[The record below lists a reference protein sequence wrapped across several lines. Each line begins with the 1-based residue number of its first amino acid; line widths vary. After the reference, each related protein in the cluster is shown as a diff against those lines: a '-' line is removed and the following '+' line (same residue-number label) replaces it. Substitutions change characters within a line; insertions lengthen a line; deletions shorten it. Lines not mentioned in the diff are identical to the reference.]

1 MPTNI
6 IPASELLLETDLLRA
21 MPVQDRSNKRLTALL
36 DAAAAII
43 HRHGYEELTT
53 AAVAEE
59 AGASIGTVYRYFK
72 DRVSLLKALATRN
85 YERTSVTVAA
95 ALAAARP
102 LTPSAA
108 VPVVFETYLSLF
120 RTEVG
125 YRSLRTGDVLD
136 IRPDES
142 IPGTRRTVDALLTNF
157 ETHYDFTRT
166 EKIAMTLE
174 IGIVSIDA
182 LLARAFRNS
191 ETGEEEFIAPARA
204 VAAAAARDIAQ

>member
-1 MPTNI
+1 VPTNI

-21 MPVQDRSNKRLTALL
+21 LPVQDRSNKRLTALL
-36 DAAAAII
+36 DAAATLI
-43 HRHGYEELTT
+43 HRHGFEELTT
-53 AAVAEE
+53 AAVAKE
-59 AGASIGTVYRYFK
+59 AGASIGTVYRYFE

-157 ETHYDFTRT
+157 EAHYDFTRT
-166 EKIAMTLE
+166 EKIASTLE

-191 ETGEEEFIAPARA
+191 TTGEEEFIAPARA
-204 VAAAAARDIAQ
+204 VAATAALDIAQ

>member
-21 MPVQDRSNKRLTALL
+21 LPVQDRSNKRLTALL
-36 DAAAAII
+36 DAAATLI
-43 HRHGYEELTT
+43 HRHGFEELTT
-53 AAVAEE
+53 AAVAKE
-59 AGASIGTVYRYFK
+59 AGASIGTVYRYFE

-157 ETHYDFTRT
+157 EAHYDFTRT
-166 EKIAMTLE
+166 EKIASTLE

-191 ETGEEEFIAPARA
+191 TTGEEEFIAPARA
-204 VAAAAARDIAQ
+204 VAATAALDIAQ